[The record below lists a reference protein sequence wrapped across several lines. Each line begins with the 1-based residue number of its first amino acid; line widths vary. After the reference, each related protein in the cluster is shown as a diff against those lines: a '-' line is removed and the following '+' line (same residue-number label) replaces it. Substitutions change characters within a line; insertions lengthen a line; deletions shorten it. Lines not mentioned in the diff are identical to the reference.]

1 MPTSALVDSP
11 KRPWTGMPLAELFRS
26 FRHPGFGLV
35 WMSICLNAY
44 SNHISNVGL
53 SWLAL
58 EFTGSPVGVGAAWA
72 IRMLPK
78 LFLSVPFGSLSDRI
92 DRRILLEYTNWGGAA
107 MSAIAV
113 FVSIQGW
120 FGFGGVILVSM
131 MVGVF
136 DVAQTTLA
144 KAYVYDVVGPRDA
157 VNGLALEQL
166 ANRLF
171 GVVGGI
177 STGFA
182 LWLWGGLG
190 ALVMMAVTYLG
201 SAGLLAVI
209 PKLAPDTAVNYKLA
223 SASRDKD
230 AGAWASVFGI
240 MRSPVVLIFA
250 VIAMAAEVFAYS
262 HESLAPSFAR
272 DVLMAGEQGL
282 GNLVAV
288 RNGGGVLGAIM
299 LGAAARRVRA
309 DRLLP
314 IVSVF
319 FGIML
324 VVFSMS
330 TSYLLSL
337 LLMGLVGIAWA
348 GVDALLPT
356 ALQQNVDD
364 SDRGAVVGIWNLSRG
379 VGPLGQL
386 EIGTLAAV
394 TGVAAAQALNGAFF
408 AVIVIVAMAVL
419 RRQQTRAA
427 AGAD

>member
-1 MPTSALVDSP
+1 MSRV
-11 KRPWTGMPLAELFRS
+11 ELLRS

-35 WMSICLNAY
+35 WTSICLNAY

-72 IRMLPK
+72 TRMLPK
-78 LFLSVPFGSLSDRI
+78 LFLSVPFGSLSDRM
-92 DRRILLEYTNWGGAA
+92 DRRTLLEYTNWGGAA

-113 FVSIQGW
+113 FVSVQGW
-120 FGFGGVILVSM
+120 FGFGGVMLVST

-177 STGFA
+177 STGLA
-182 LWLWGGLG
+182 LWLWGGVG
-190 ALVMMAVTYLG
+190 ALVMMVVTYFG
-201 SAGLLAVI
+201 SAALLAMI
-209 PKLAPDTAVNYKLA
+209 PRLAPDTAANYKLA
-223 SASRDKD
+223 SASRDED
-230 AGAWASVFGI
+230 AGERAGAWASVFGI

-250 VIAMAAEVFAYS
+250 MIAMAAEVFAYS

-288 RNGGGVLGAIM
+288 RNGGGVLGAIV

-324 VVFSMS
+324 VAFSMS

-364 SDRGAVVGIWNLSRG
+364 SDRGAVMGIWNLSRG

-386 EIGTLAAV
+386 EIGALAAII
-394 TGVAAAQALNGAFF
+394 GVAAEQAFNGALF
-408 AVIVIVAMAVL
+408 AVIVILAMVAL
-419 RRQQTRAA
+419 RRQRTRAA
-427 AGAD
+427 AAD

>member
-1 MPTSALVDSP
+1 
-11 KRPWTGMPLAELFRS
+11 MPLAEFLRS

-35 WMSICLNAY
+35 WTSICLNSY

-58 EFTGSPVGVGAAWA
+58 EFTGSPAGVGAAWA
-72 IRMLPK
+72 TRILPK
-78 LFLSVPFGSLSDRI
+78 LFLSVPVGSLSDRV
-92 DRRILLEYTNWGGAA
+92 DRRTLLEYTNWGGAA

-113 FVSIQGW
+113 FVSVQGS
-120 FGFGGVILVSM
+120 FGFGGVMLVST

-182 LWLWGGLG
+182 LWLWGGVG
-190 ALVMMAVTYLG
+190 ALVMMAVTYFG
-201 SAGLLAVI
+201 SAALLAMV
-209 PKLAPDTAVNYKLA
+209 PRFAPDTAANYKFGG
-223 SASRDKD
+223 ASRDED
-230 AGAWASVFGI
+230 TGARVGAWASVFGI
-240 MRSPVVLIFA
+240 LRSPVVLVFA
-250 VIAMAAEVFAYS
+250 MIAVAAEVFAYS

-288 RNGGGVLGAIM
+288 RNAGGVLGAIA
-299 LGAAARRVRA
+299 LAAAARRVRA
-309 DRLLP
+309 DRLLLV
-314 IVSVF
+314 VSLF

-324 VVFSMS
+324 VAFSMS
-330 TSYLLSL
+330 TSYFLSL
-337 LLMGLVGIAWA
+337 LLMSLVGVAWA

-364 SDRGAVVGIWNLSRG
+364 SDRGAVMGIWNLSRG

-386 EIGTLAAV
+386 EIGALAAV
-394 TGVAAAQALNGAFF
+394 IGVATAQALNGGIF
-408 AVIVIVAMAVL
+408 AVIVVLAMVAL
-419 RRQQTRAA
+419 RRQRRRAA
-427 AGAD
+427 AAPRTAS